1 MATSQTMPKYI
12 LSPKEVT
19 TLWCTIP
26 IFIVFLIFFV
36 CMKAGLMACI
46 MLAILVGSCAVLNT
60 SKQLIALG
68 NQPLTNAYAVSRKR
82 YIYLKNVNCRSRVL
96 KSFSCICYLKVK
108 KSFMPTLKIKQ
119 WPSEKF
125 KTNDPDVQAMDV
137 IGEFPLD
144 VLSNEIKV
152 WLDEQTDFY
161 LNACANE
168 LKDYP
173 PAFYS
178 IIDKFDISSDT
189 VKNSRLYCQKLENPY
204 VEF

>member
-1 MATSQTMPKYI
+1 
-12 LSPKEVT
+12 
-19 TLWCTIP
+19 
-26 IFIVFLIFFV
+26 
-36 CMKAGLMACI
+36 
-46 MLAILVGSCAVLNT
+46 
-60 SKQLIALG
+60 
-68 NQPLTNAYAVSRKR
+68 
-82 YIYLKNVNCRSRVL
+82 
-96 KSFSCICYLKVK
+96 
-108 KSFMPTLKIKQ
+108 MPTLKIKQ